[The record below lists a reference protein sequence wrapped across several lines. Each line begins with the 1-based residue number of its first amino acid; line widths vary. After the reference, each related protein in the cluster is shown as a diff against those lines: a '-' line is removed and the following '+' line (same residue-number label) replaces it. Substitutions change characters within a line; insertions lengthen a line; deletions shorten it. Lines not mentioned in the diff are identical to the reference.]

1 MAKTKISEFSA
12 TAADNTDI
20 TNINIAEGCSPANVN
35 NAIRSLMALLKD
47 QQAGTSGD
55 PFTVAGALTAS
66 LPWFAV
72 AVYDMI
78 KGAEVTEDYDL
89 MQNGLSWFSKHF
101 PNEYRAKLFQ
111 D

>member
-1 MAKTKISEFSA
+1 MKLTLDKINLLPADVQKEFLEAGVLAKEKLI
-12 TAADNTDI
+12 DVPN
-20 TNINIAEGCSPANVN
+20 
-35 NAIRSLMALLKD
+35 MY
-47 QQAGTSGD
+47 SG
-55 PFTVAGALTAS
+55 VTAS

-101 PNEYRAKLFQ
+101 PNEYMTLL